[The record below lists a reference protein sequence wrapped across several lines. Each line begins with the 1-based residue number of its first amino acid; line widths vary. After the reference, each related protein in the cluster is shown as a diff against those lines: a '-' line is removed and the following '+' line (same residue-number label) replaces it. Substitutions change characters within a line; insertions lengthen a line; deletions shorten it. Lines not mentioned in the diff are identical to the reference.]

1 MAACTS
7 FSGMAGIPLLIA
19 LQVGAICVNTRLTI
33 GLPELTRINRIMAQT
48 KTKKMFK
55 KLPIVDINLL

>member
-7 FSGMAGIPLLIA
+7 FSGMAGIPSLIA

-33 GLPELTRINRIMAQT
+33 GLPDLTRINRIIAQE
-48 KTKKMFK
+48 KAKKMFK
-55 KLPIVDINLL
+55 KLPIADINLL